1 MSLNLVTKGLG
12 GHQMGITVATK
23 GYLGYGEL
31 TLPGE
36 LPIQPPEAWR
46 HPVLPTL
53 HLTGHEPWLSHMPGP
68 GDIPDGIVLPTR
80 FSPQTLP
87 SLRVSGNESWISNLK
102 AAITKA
108 SNRSNN

>member
-1 MSLNLVTKGLG
+1 MLTLISKGVLG
-12 GHQMGITVATK
+12 NALGLATN
-23 GYLGYGEL
+23 GYLSYTGES
-31 TLPGE
+31 LPGE
-36 LPIQPPEAWR
+36 LPAPPPEVWR

-53 HLTGHEPWLSHMPGP
+53 HLTGHEAWLSHMPGH
-68 GDIPDGIVLPTR
+68 GDIPDGIVLPTH

-102 AAITKA
+102 AAIKKA